1 MARQTIVRGT
11 SAFLPIGRTILGSF
25 AKFNPRI
32 LWHNPVLMLT
42 EVCGVLATAVAITEM
57 FTPGPFTSG
66 GTVLPRGFSWA
77 IAIAIWVTLLT
88 ATFAET
94 LAEGHGRL
102 QVEMLR
108 GAERAQ
114 SVLRVIH
121 YDNRHDAQAR
131 RVTLQVVDAQSLRP
145 GDVIVLES
153 GNPIPTDGEVVGGIG
168 LVDESAITGE
178 SAPVIR
184 EPSGDRNMVTGGTVL
199 LTDRLVVRV
208 TAVGGQSAVDRMIE
222 LASKAH
228 RQRAPRE
235 LALFALL
242 ASFSLAFIV
251 AAFTLNTIVSPVAD
265 PVSIPILAAI
275 VVCLIPTEIAALM
288 SVTGIVSMHQLLV
301 RGVLADSGRALE
313 TAGDITAVLLD
324 KTGTVTE
331 GERHATAFVP
341 FGPTPQQE
349 LMHTAVL
356 ASIGDDTY
364 EGRSIIE
371 LARSLGVEID
381 PDEVEDSRLV
391 SFSAQYRMSGRDFD
405 DGTSIRKGAESSVL
419 GWLKHVGSQQ
429 PKPVVDELET
439 LTDPIASDGGTPLII
454 AIKPAGQPGC
464 LLGVVHLKDVVRAGL
479 PRRVAE
485 LRRLGIR
492 TVMITGDNPLTAKAI
507 GREIGV
513 DESIGDATPED
524 KLAVIQREQAQ
535 GHFVAMTGDGANDA
549 PALAQ
554 ADVGIAMNTST
565 PEAKAASNMI
575 ILDDDPTKIIEIAQ
589 IGRRQMA
596 TRGALITFNI
606 ANDIVRYFALYP
618 ALFVGLYPGL
628 SRLNLLHLHSAP
640 SAVLST
646 LIFSTVVMGILIPLA
661 MFGVP
666 YQMVDLGRSLTRNLV
681 IYGLGGLVIAAIGIK
696 VIDLIVGLIPGY

>member
-1 MARQTIVRGT
+1 MARQSIVRGT
-11 SAFLPIGRTILGSF
+11 SAFLPIGQTIVGSF

-42 EVCGVLATAVAITEM
+42 EACGVLVTAVAIVEM
-57 FTPGPFTSG
+57 FEPGPFTSG
-66 GTVLPRGFSWA
+66 GTILPAGFSWA

-94 LAEGHGRL
+94 LAEGRGRRQAEL
-102 QVEMLR
+102 LR
-108 GAERAQ
+108 PTERQQ
-114 SVLRVIH
+114 SVLRIIH
-121 YDNRHDAQAR
+121 YDGKHDAAAKR
-131 RVTLQVVDAQSLRP
+131 STLQVVDAADLRP
-145 GDVIVLES
+145 NDVIVLEA
-153 GNPIPTDGEVVGGIG
+153 GNMIPTDGQVVGGIG

-199 LTDRLVVRV
+199 LSDRLVVRV
-208 TAVGGQSAVDRMIE
+208 TATGGQSAVDRMIE

-242 ASFSLAFIV
+242 ASFSMAFIA
-251 AAFTLNTIVSPVAD
+251 AAFTLNAIVSPVAD

-288 SVTGIVSMHQLLV
+288 SVTGIASMHQLLV

-341 FGPTPQQE
+341 FESTTEQE
-349 LMHTAVL
+349 LMHAAVL
-356 ASIGDDTY
+356 ASIDDDTY

-371 LARSLGVEID
+371 LAKSLGVEID
-381 PDEVEDSRLV
+381 PSEAVDSKLV
-391 SFSAQYRMSGRDFD
+391 SFSAQYRMSGRDFQ
-405 DGTSIRKGAESSVL
+405 DGTSIRKGAEASIL

-429 PKPVVDELET
+429 PKPVVDDLDT
-439 LTDPIASDGGTPLII
+439 YTDPIALVGGTPLVI
-454 AIKPAGQPGC
+454 AIKPAGQPGR
-464 LLGVVHLKDVVRAGL
+464 LLGVVHLKDIVRGGL
-479 PRRVAE
+479 AKRVSE
-485 LRRLGIR
+485 LRHLGIR
-492 TVMITGDNPLTAKAI
+492 TVMVTGDNPLTAKAI
-507 GREIGV
+507 GEEIGV
-513 DESIGDATPED
+513 DHSVGDATPED
-524 KLAVIQREQAQ
+524 KLALIQQDQAA

-554 ADVGIAMNTST
+554 ADVGIAMNTAT

-575 ILDDDPTKIIEIAQ
+575 ILDDDPMKIIEIAQ

-618 ALFVGLYPGL
+618 ALFVGLFPGL
-628 SRLNLLHLHSAP
+628 SRLNLLHLHSVP

-666 YQMVDLGRSLTRNLV
+666 YRMVDLGRALSRNLV

-696 VIDLIVGLIPGY
+696 VIDLIVGLIPGF